1 MISGKYQIK
10 KLTKTY
16 IEPGNPLWSFK
27 AYDHTEL
34 AREVFISPKS
44 LSHYKASCDYVIRWY
59 IICIKNASENLCYLW
74 AACEQGPVFSC
85 GIEAALVSD
94 VIFFTRVSIFISLF
108 ILSLSLSM
116 VIKERCEN
124 TRKVIHNGKKRFLDV
139 RRCFLRNINNQLFV
153 SYEMNLHFLFHMKGH
168 QNPMCFTP
176 YSISAGRKMGL

>member
-1 MISGKYQIK
+1 MLALKKKKKNHVSSFIAHYSLMISGKYQIK

-74 AACEQGPVFSC
+74 AAYEQGPVFSC
-85 GIEAALVSD
+85 GIEAALLSD

-116 VIKERCEN
+116 VIN
-124 TRKVIHNGKKRFLDV
+124 TEGKKYDL
-139 RRCFLRNINNQLFV
+139 CN
-153 SYEMNLHFLFHMKGH
+153 
-168 QNPMCFTP
+168 
-176 YSISAGRKMGL
+176 KM

>member
-74 AACEQGPVFSC
+74 AAWEQGPALSC

-94 VIFFTRVSIFISLF
+94 VISFTHVYIFISLF

-116 VIKERCEN
+116 VIN
-124 TRKVIHNGKKRFLDV
+124 TEGKNMIYVIKCKFALRPNNGEMFHSPWIL
-139 RRCFLRNINNQLFV
+139 NQI
-153 SYEMNLHFLFHMKGH
+153 K
-168 QNPMCFTP
+168 
-176 YSISAGRKMGL
+176 